1 MSETPAEA
9 INTTEATDAQVLQ
22 ADQAINQDP
31 QIDDAP
37 AASGSVYD
45 DEEAWPYRKLQAEA
59 KDRGLDASGKREELV
74 ARLVE
79 DDGAANSFGGVD
91 PSSGVENGGIARST
105 EFSSTHADSL
115 QSLSDAR
122 RAAQLKAVQV

>member
-1 MSETPAEA
+1 MSETPAEEA
-9 INTTEATDAQVLQ
+9 VNTEATDAQTLQ

-31 QIDDAP
+31 QIGDAP

-79 DDGAANSFGGVD
+79 NDGAADVD
-91 PSSGVENGGIARST
+91 PGSGVENGGIARSA